1 MKKLFYLIWVFT
13 LLGSLTSCLDDESLE
28 QDDTVMGNFEACWT
42 AVDEHYCF
50 FEEKNIDWDKVHRVY
65 YPYFKDSVKTVL
77 DEFYLMGNML
87 STLKDGHVDLY
98 AAFDVAR
105 YWNWSEDY
113 PINYDANLVEKYYL
127 DTDYLIA
134 AGLRYQMLPDT
145 VAYIRYSSFSSSIGE
160 TNLDYALAILRN
172 AKGLII
178 DIRDNGG
185 GSLTN
190 VPLIANRFCTE
201 KQVYGYMMH
210 KTGPG
215 HKDFS
220 SPKELYLEP
229 QADRFDWDASTQPV
243 AVLTNRSVFS
253 AANTFVAAMHSLD
266 GTLTT
271 DSVGVQHPKM
281 VKIIGDKTGGG
292 GGMPFETVLPNGW
305 RLRMSA
311 CPIND
316 HLNRCIEEGIEPD
329 INCQMDSLHMF
340 NDHIDDIIERARIY
354 INENTRKTYPKRE
367 E

>member
-1 MKKLFYLIWVFT
+1 MKRLFLS
-13 LLGSLTSCLDDESLE
+13 LLLLPLLAGCLDDDSLE
-28 QDDTVMGNFEACWT
+28 LPDTPLGNFEACWR

-50 FEEKNIDWDKVHRVY
+50 FDEKNIDWDRVHRAY

-77 DEFYLMGNML
+77 DEFYLMGDML
-87 STLKDGHVDLY
+87 SVLQDGHVDLY

-105 YWNWSEDY
+105 YWKWQEDFA
-113 PINYDANLVEKYYL
+113 PNYDANLVERYYL
-127 DTDYLIA
+127 LDNYLIA
-134 AGLRYQMLPDT
+134 SGLRYQMLPDS
-145 VAYIRYSSFSSSIGE
+145 VAYVRYGSFSSAVGE
-160 TNLDYALAILRN
+160 TNLDFVLALLRG
-172 AKGLII
+172 AKGLIF

-190 VPLIANRFCTE
+190 VPLLANRFSTQ

-215 HKDFS
+215 HDEFS

-229 QADRFDWDASTQPV
+229 QAGRISWDASTQPV

-253 AANTFVAAMHSLD
+253 AANTFVAAMRSLD
-266 GTLTT
+266 GTMTT
-271 DSVGVQHPKM
+271 DSLGQLHPKM
-281 VKIIGDKTGGG
+281 VKIIGDRTGGG

-316 HLNRCIEEGIEPD
+316 HQNRCIEGGIDPD
-329 INCQMDSLHMF
+329 IFCQMDSLRMF
-340 NDHIDDIIERARIY
+340 NDHVDDIIECARTY
-354 INENTRKTYPKRE
+354 IKENTRKTYPAKKD
-367 E
+367 